1 MTSSLSSSRFL
12 LALAAL
18 AGASAMLAPAVQSA
32 PLDAEACS
40 KVKTEHQQLE
50 NDGIEQDMAK
60 GPDWA
65 RANMGLKR
73 LSEVR
78 RFIELEELILFR
90 CRSKSLV
97 ALPPDP
103 SEKPSPAAGEADKGK
118 DQKESK
124 AATRSKRQ
132 ETVVSKT
139 APKAAAGS
147 KQKPPAARKPAAK
160 AAAARP
166 PAQIE
171 DGAGTSSIAKTPP
184 KSSAD

>member
-18 AGASAMLAPAVQSA
+18 AGASAMLAPVQSA

-103 SEKPSPAAGEADKGK
+103 SESPAAGEAAKGK

-124 AATRSKRQ
+124 AATQSKRQ

-147 KQKPPAARKPAAK
+147 KQRPPAARKPAAK